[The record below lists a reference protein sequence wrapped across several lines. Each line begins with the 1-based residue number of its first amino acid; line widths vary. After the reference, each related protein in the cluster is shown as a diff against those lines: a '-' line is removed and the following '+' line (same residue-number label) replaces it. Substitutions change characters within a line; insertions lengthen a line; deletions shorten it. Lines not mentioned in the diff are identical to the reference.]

1 MKSTFLL
8 PEKYRNWTWVLMVIG
23 LLAIAGGFATAPTD
37 VWISLHVSCLF
48 FLTASLFGG
57 FILAVAEV
65 SGGAWLSPYKSVAEA
80 MTAFLIPGGV
90 LLLITFLGGG
100 HTLFQWT
107 QVPAHHQAYL
117 NTPFFIARLLFF
129 ISLWVVLSQK
139 LISVSRKQLDTRGK
153 WAVAFLIVF
162 AFTFSFSS
170 FDWIMSIESHWVSTI
185 FAVYC
190 FTGFFVAGMA
200 VLTIA
205 VVTLDHYGQLSSGIN
220 ENHYHDLG
228 KFLFGFSTFWAYI
241 WLSQFLLI
249 WYTNIPEETVYY
261 SLRLE
266 NDWDWLFYFNLVLN
280 WIIPFFVL
288 LPRGA
293 KRSREVLLRV
303 AVVLLV
309 GRWLDLFIMVAPKIF
324 QESKVL
330 GPSIGWIEVGTALG
344 MGGLFVWI
352 CGIYLGKNRM
362 IPIED
367 TYFEEGLHLT
377 Q

>member
-1 MKSTFLL
+1 MNKTFSL
-8 PEKYRNWTWVLMVIG
+8 PEKYRNWTLALMAIG
-23 LLAIAGGFATAPTD
+23 LVTPILGFVVSPTN

-90 LLLITFLGGG
+90 LLLLCFLGGG
-100 HTLFQWT
+100 HTIFEWT
-107 QVPAHHQAYL
+107 HAPSHHQAYL
-117 NTPFFIARLLFF
+117 NSTFFTLRLLFF
-129 ISLWVVLSQK
+129 ISLWVFLSRK
-139 LISVSRKQLDTRGK
+139 LISVTRKQENTRGK

-170 FDWIMSIESHWVSTI
+170 FDWIMSIEPHWVSTI
-185 FAVYC
+185 FAIYC
-190 FTGFFVAGMA
+190 FSGFFVAGMA

-249 WYTNIPEETVYY
+249 WYTNIPEETAYY
-261 SLRLE
+261 FLRLE
-266 NDWDWLFYFNLVLN
+266 NDWDWLFYTNLVLN
-280 WIIPFFVL
+280 WVIPFFVL

-309 GRWLDLFIMVAPKIF
+309 GRWLDLFLMVAPKVF
-324 QESKVL
+324 QESKIL
-330 GPSIGWIEVGTALG
+330 GPTIGWIEIGTALG
-344 MGGLFVWI
+344 MGGFYVWV
-352 CGIYLGKNRM
+352 CGISLGKTRM
-362 IPIED
+362 IPKED